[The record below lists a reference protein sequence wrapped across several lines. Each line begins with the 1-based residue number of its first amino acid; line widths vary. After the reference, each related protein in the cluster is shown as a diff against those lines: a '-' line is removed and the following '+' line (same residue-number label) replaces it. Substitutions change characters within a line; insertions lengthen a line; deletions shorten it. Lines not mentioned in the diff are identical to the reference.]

1 MNDFFDRF
9 KKTFE
14 EGLDTVR
21 QNALNLRDV
30 AEEYSKVAKLKF
42 ELYQM
47 KSSRDKKLMLLG
59 ETVYPYLLQ
68 NDHKG
73 LKAHDTLA
81 SVVNEIKHMNEQ
93 IELLET
99 AIDDMGDKQK
109 EATPKEDKEHLRKQ
123 ITHLEK
129 EIEKRLKEIK
139 AMKDELGKEE

>member
-1 MNDFFDRF
+1 MTDFFDRF

-14 EGLDTVR
+14 EGLESVR
-21 QNALNLRDV
+21 QNAQNLREV

-47 KSSRDKKLMLLG
+47 KSSRDKKLTLLG

-81 SVVNEIKHMNEQ
+81 ALVNEIKHMNEQ
-93 IELLET
+93 IELLEN
-99 AIDDMGDKQK
+99 AINDLSEK
-109 EATPKEDKEHLRKQ
+109 EKEERPKEDKEQLKKQ
-123 ITHLEK
+123 ITNLET

-139 AMKDELGKEE
+139 AMKDELSKEE